1 MMVDAINRVPTD
13 IRKENPMRSDFQHLL
28 VQQDGGV
35 LTITMNRPEV
45 LNAFNDVMLEELIEA
60 VENAERDE
68 TVRCVVLTGA
78 GRAFGSGQDLRSLS
92 AGHSSGAI
100 GRVSQHLQKY
110 HRLVMG
116 IRNMPKPVVAA
127 VRGHAAGISCNIA
140 LACDM
145 RIASEDARFV
155 EAFARIALVPDGGGG
170 YFLPKLVGVG
180 KAMEIAML
188 ADEVTGAEAER
199 IGLANRCVP
208 AAEFDAAVSA
218 FAQRL
223 ANGPTRTY
231 ALIKQQIYASA
242 ESDLSRALQLEGE
255 LQDAAFETE
264 DHRNAVAAFLQ
275 KRKPEYKG
283 R

>member
-1 MMVDAINRVPTD
+1 
-13 IRKENPMRSDFQHLL
+13 MRTDFQHLL
-28 VQQDGGV
+28 VQEDGGV

-45 LNAFNDVMLEELIEA
+45 LNAFNDVMLEELTGA
-60 VENAERDE
+60 VEDAARDE
-68 TVRCVVLTGA
+68 AVRCVVLTGA

-92 AGHSSGAI
+92 AGHASGAI
-100 GRVSQHLQKY
+100 GTVSQHLQKY
-110 HRLVMG
+110 HRLVLA
-116 IRNMPKPVVAA
+116 IRSMPKPVVAA

-188 ADEVTGAEAER
+188 ADEVTGTEAER
-199 IGLANRCVP
+199 IGLVNRCVP

-242 ESDLSRALQLEGE
+242 ESDLRSALQLEGE
-255 LQDAAFETE
+255 LQDMAFETE
-264 DHRNAVAAFLQ
+264 DHRNAVMAFLQ

>member
-1 MMVDAINRVPTD
+1 
-13 IRKENPMRSDFQHLL
+13 MRSDFQHLL
-28 VQQDGGV
+28 VQQDGSV

-45 LNAFNDVMLEELIEA
+45 LNAFNDVMLEELTEA
-60 VENAERDE
+60 VEEAARDE

-92 AGHSSGAI
+92 AGHASGAI

-110 HRLVMG
+110 HRVVLA
-116 IRNMPKPVVAA
+116 IRNMPKPVIAA

-145 RIASEDARFV
+145 RIASEEARFV

-199 IGLANRCVP
+199 IGLVNRCVP
-208 AAEFDAAVSA
+208 AAQFDAAVSA